1 MDERRTLTIL
11 GWILATIVVTVF
23 VLYAIALAY
32 S

>member
-1 MDERRTLTIL
+1 MDERLTLTIL
-11 GWILATIVVTVF
+11 GWTLAAIVATVF